1 MLGIAVLFFLALWGI
16 VVFLATS
23 LPLKTI
29 ENKPVAWICAFAGFM
44 LTFGGW
50 WLKWTIEGER
60 AYQAGMEAC
69 KQAKITIYVPPQ
81 KWVEMVG
88 GYEAWKELGYD
99 YKSILYIPSEE
110 KKRYPTI
117 LIFEGKEYKLSA
129 RKNKRILEY
138 ETEYSFN
145 KYASLTSTLSYD
157 LKTKIVLYKTVSF
170 WGNGESNLT
179 LPNILGI
186 RNGYSRCI
194 PDKNDHIKIKNFF
207 YITRH

>member
-60 AYQAGMEAC
+60 AYRAGVEAC

-88 GYEAWKELGYD
+88 MKLGRSWDMMQRVIYICQKMKKQQPLLIWILKGYA
-99 YKSILYIPSEE
+99 IL
-110 KKRYPTI
+110 
-117 LIFEGKEYKLSA
+117 
-129 RKNKRILEY
+129 
-138 ETEYSFN
+138 
-145 KYASLTSTLSYD
+145 
-157 LKTKIVLYKTVSF
+157 
-170 WGNGESNLT
+170 
-179 LPNILGI
+179 
-186 RNGYSRCI
+186 
-194 PDKNDHIKIKNFF
+194 
-207 YITRH
+207 

>member
-60 AYQAGMEAC
+60 AYRAGVEAC

-99 YKSILYIPSEE
+99 AKSDLSMSENE
-110 KKRYPTI
+110 KATAPAYLDFEGVRYPLSGRDNARVLNYW
-117 LIFEGKEYKLSA
+117 LITEEQLSLMLFYDKES
-129 RKNKRILEY
+129 
-138 ETEYSFN
+138 
-145 KYASLTSTLSYD
+145 
-157 LKTKIVLYKTVSF
+157 KTVLYKQVDYL
-170 WGNGESNLT
+170 GNGEHGLT
-179 LPNILGI
+179 LPNLLGI
-186 RNGYSRCI
+186 RRGHVACYARE
-194 PDKNDHIKIKNFF
+194 KNPFRYFF
-207 YITRH
+207 YVPQR